1 MNENPA
7 LDSEKPALDLDK
19 IRARLESAQGPTYWK
34 SLEELAE
41 TKEFQAFVDDE
52 FADRTPNW
60 LDPANRRN
68 FLKLA
73 AASLAMAGVTAC
85 TKLPKETIVPYVRQ
99 PEEFVPGVPLYYA
112 TAMQMGGVG
121 TGLLVTSHLGRPTK
135 IDGNLD
141 HPGSLGA
148 SDYFQQASLMTM
160 YDPDRAQSVSH
171 KDLISSWISFQ
182 AALATRREQALVNNG
197 GGLRILTET
206 VTSPTL
212 TAGINAILKELPGA
226 KWHQYEPCGRHNSYK
241 GAVLAFGKPINTIY
255 HFDQADVV
263 VSLDA
268 DFLACGPGNLRHAR
282 VHAVMALGAT
292 RRRIMRQL
300 LTESLLLASA
310 GGALGLLFAAWAT
323 RAALAVIGEG
333 ARRERRRVG
342 FGGRNR
348 HPHRGK

>member
-1 MNENPA
+1 MNEKKA
-7 LDSEKPALDLDK
+7 ALDLDK
-19 IRARLESAQGPTYWK
+19 IRARLESAQGPRYWK

-135 IDGNLD
+135 IDGNPD

-148 SDYFQQASLMTM
+148 SDYFHQASILAM
-160 YDPDRAQSVSH
+160 YDPDRMQAVTKKGQ
-171 KDLISSWISFQ
+171 INSWVEFQ
-182 AALATRREQALVNNG
+182 GEVASRREAAKLNG
-197 GGLRILTET
+197 SG
-206 VTSPTL
+206 
-212 TAGINAILKELPGA
+212 
-226 KWHQYEPCGRHNSYK
+226 
-241 GAVLAFGKPINTIY
+241 
-255 HFDQADVV
+255 
-263 VSLDA
+263 
-268 DFLACGPGNLRHAR
+268 
-282 VHAVMALGAT
+282 
-292 RRRIMRQL
+292 
-300 LTESLLLASA
+300 
-310 GGALGLLFAAWAT
+310 
-323 RAALAVIGEG
+323 
-333 ARRERRRVG
+333 
-342 FGGRNR
+342 
-348 HPHRGK
+348 